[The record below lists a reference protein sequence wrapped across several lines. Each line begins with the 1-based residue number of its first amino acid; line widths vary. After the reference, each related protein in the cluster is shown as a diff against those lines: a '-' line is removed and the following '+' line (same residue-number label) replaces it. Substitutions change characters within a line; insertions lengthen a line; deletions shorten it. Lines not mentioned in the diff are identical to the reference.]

1 VGCRHATDLSQ
12 GALEY
17 RELKNDLKIV
27 RDAHKCTFT
36 STYFEELQLE
46 TRKLAKDADTVP
58 STVDLGVEVCATRTQ
73 CRSATPG
80 AHANDTRGTGPVQ
93 VGRCRSPESDTA
105 RQSPCTPQR
114 RSCFDFSQ
122 ESSGAGRIGRVKRKV
137 VQTTDNAILARALE
151 KELSHAGPHRLIQ
164 NGSRYQNQ

>member
-1 VGCRHATDLSQ
+1 MSQ
-12 GALEY
+12 GALEC
-17 RELKNDLKIV
+17 RELKNDLRIV
-27 RDAHKCTFT
+27 RDAHKRTFT

-58 STVDLGVEVCATRTQ
+58 PTEDLGVEVCATRTQ

-80 AHANDTRGTGPVQ
+80 AHANDARGTGPVQ
-93 VGRCRSPESDTA
+93 VGCCRSPESDTA

-122 ESSGAGRIGRVKRKV
+122 ESSGAGRIGRVKRKA
-137 VQTTDNAILARALE
+137 VQTADKSNLARALE

-164 NGSRYQNQ
+164 NGSRYRNQ